1 MSEKTAVEKRIVSA
15 MDLFADAVVAIKRA
29 AELHAEGQTDAEEDL
44 NGSPGSEFPAL
55 VVALWKLEGRKLL
68 ENRGIDPA
76 EVEGALAVIGQRMSD
91 SMLEGLADDP
101 PAVPVVVLDASEP
114 SP

>member
-1 MSEKTAVEKRIVSA
+1 MTKVEKRIVSA

-29 AELHAEGQTDAEEDL
+29 AELHAEEQTEAEADQ
-44 NGSPGSEFPAL
+44 NGAPGSEFPSL

-68 ENRGIDPA
+68 ESRGIDPA

-91 SMLEGLADDP
+91 SMFEGLTDESP
-101 PAVPVVVLDASEP
+101 TVPVAEP
-114 SP
+114 SESSP